1 MELTAIGQ
9 AIDEALSAF
18 TARGIEVTGYDGDAT
33 SPCGWMFQFSTCW
46 RFASN
51 VATVRVRCMP
61 ASVGSDRA
69 TALKLITTADIAA
82 PHELPTVCDRRSLV
96 VQFDDLRAIGVL
108 NLVETE
114 LAAGAEALAAT
125 TGQHFPPEDRTTPH

>member
-18 TARGIEVTGYDGDAT
+18 TARGIEVTGYNGDAT

-46 RFASN
+46 RFAGN

-61 ASVGSDRA
+61 TPVSSARA
-69 TALKLITTADIAA
+69 TGLKLITTAEIAA
-82 PHELPTVCDRRSLV
+82 AQDLPTICDRRSHV
-96 VQFDDLRAIGVL
+96 VQFDDLDDIGVL
-108 NLVETE
+108 NLIEAE
-114 LAAGAEALAAT
+114 LAAGAEALAAAI
-125 TGQHFPPEDRTTPH
+125 GRPFAAEERASPH